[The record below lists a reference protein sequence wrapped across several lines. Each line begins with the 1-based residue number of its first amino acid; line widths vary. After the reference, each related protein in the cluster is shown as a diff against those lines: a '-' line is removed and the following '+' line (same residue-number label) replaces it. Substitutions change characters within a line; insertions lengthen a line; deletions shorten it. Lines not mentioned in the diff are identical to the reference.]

1 MVKKKEG
8 DGCDAMD
15 GPERQAGCVDVPYMK
30 EEREKRSWPRDR
42 DRADVADTPGVST
55 VGTSRQRRLP
65 PKKTIDGTSSAGQI
79 LNRCPLPTISLLLHL
94 IET

>member
-15 GPERQAGCVDVPYMK
+15 GPERQAGCVDMVYTGMI

-42 DRADVADTPGVST
+42 DCADVADTPGVST

-65 PKKTIDGTSSAGQI
+65 PKTNHTRGAGPI
-79 LNRCPLPTISLLLHL
+79 LLRCPLQPISLLLHL